1 MQKHYLRTTK
11 NLYSCTDNGVTVY
24 YSYVTPVAI
33 KDPFNVLH
41 VSTNIWSSTTGK
53 HLTWIDGGSPEAK
66 KRRLDGADF
75 KKVRDIDG
83 VERSYNLQSS
93 YIRPKTDTVPDIIKF
108 DEQLPDSLQLLK
120 VELWICQNLKAS
132 LFKKMYP

>member
-33 KDPFNVLH
+33 RDPFGVLH
-41 VSTNIWSSTTGK
+41 VSANIWSSTTGK
-53 HLTWIDGGSPEAK
+53 HLTWIDGGSVEAK
-66 KRRLDGADF
+66 KRRLAHADF
-75 KKVRDIDG
+75 KKLMNIYG
-83 VERSYNLQSS
+83 VEREYWLNSGFV
-93 YIRPKTDTVPDIIKF
+93 RPKTDTVPDIIKF

-120 VELWICQNLKAS
+120 I
-132 LFKKMYP
+132 

>member
-33 KDPFNVLH
+33 RDPFGVLH
-41 VSTNIWSSTTGK
+41 VSQNGWSVTTGR

-66 KRRLDGADF
+66 KKRLNGEDF
-75 KKVRDIDG
+75 VKLMKLYG
-83 VERSYNLQSS
+83 VERSYGLQSGF
-93 YIRPKTDTVPDIIKF
+93 IRPKTDTVPDIIKF
-108 DEQLPDSLQLLK
+108 DAQLPDRLQLLK
-120 VELWICQNLKAS
+120 I
-132 LFKKMYP
+132 

>member
-11 NLYSCTDNGVTVY
+11 NLYSCTDSGVTVY

-33 KDPFNVLH
+33 RDPFGVLH
-41 VSTNIWSSTTGK
+41 VSQNVWSSTTGK

-66 KRRLDGADF
+66 KKRLAFSDF
-75 KKVRDIDG
+75 TKLKNIYG
-83 VERSYNLQSS
+83 VERSYDLQASF
-93 YIRPKTDTVPDIIKF
+93 IRPKTDTVPDIIKF

-120 VELWICQNLKAS
+120 I
-132 LFKKMYP
+132 